1 VFKELL
7 EELEEIK
14 ISPNIPAPE
23 VVNVAILSK
32 VTFTT
37 VNIKGNNRV
46 RHTVGHK
53 ATENITKFFQKL
65 CKAICFIAEHSNVS
79 LY

>member
-23 VVNVAILSK
+23 VVNVAILSM

-37 VNIKGNNRV
+37 VNIKGNNRI
-46 RHTVGHK
+46 RH
-53 ATENITKFFQKL
+53 L
-65 CKAICFIAEHSNVS
+65 
-79 LY
+79 